1 MWWAAE
7 LAEVLADAGYR
18 VIGFEVQRGYDDW
31 AVSLFQAVGEDR
43 APAVH
48 RALSTVL
55 HPDKPTG
62 SAELQ
67 QQLNDARRVEE
78 RQAGMQLPPDPP
90 GTQYMGG
97 HREEDF
103 IPAVAADFVT
113 RLAQKA
119 NVPLAEVIRLAEAR
133 ALDILFGPDGKLII
147 WAPGEYPV
155 ERRNTRPRTECRGI
169 SGAEA
174 RRITERY
181 YQPGSTLSWTAAE
194 RMSTVEKQ
202 NMLFDMRYAPG
213 EYDPRFGTIT
223 PRRRSGRE
231 AQRLTEAMRYP
242 RTEFRRRSWREAVA
256 LTLEA
261 YRPGHVRF

>member
-1 MWWAAE
+1 M
-7 LAEVLADAGYR
+7 
-18 VIGFEVQRGYDDW
+18 
-31 AVSLFQAVGEDR
+31 DR

-55 HPDKPTG
+55 HPDRLTG

-67 QQLNDARRVEE
+67 QQLNDGRRQVEE
-78 RQAGMQLPPDPP
+78 RQADMQLPPDPP

-97 HREEDF
+97 HCEEAF
-103 IPAVAADFVT
+103 VPAVAADFVT

-119 NVPLAEVIRLAEAR
+119 NVPITEVIRLAKAR
-133 ALDILFGPDGKLII
+133 ALDILFGPDGKLIV
-147 WAPGEYPV
+147 WGPGEYPV
-155 ERRNTRPRTECRGI
+155 EHRGDTRPRTECRNI

-181 YQPGSTLSWTAAE
+181 YRPGSTLGWTAAE

-202 NMLFDMRYAPG
+202 NMVFDMRYAPG
-213 EYDPRFGTIT
+213 EFDPRIGTMT
-223 PRRRSGRE
+223 PADRSRMLDAMKVGPTRRRSGAE

-242 RTEFRRRSWREAVA
+242 RSGSSRRRSWREAMA